1 VTAAPSPDYFQ
12 EIEGHFALRRGTPF
26 ILSAKDWHL
35 MKEWADAG
43 IPLPVVIEAI
53 DQVFE
58 RNETSGRKKVIS
70 GLSYCKHAVK
80 ELWDD
85 RKAIAVDGG
94 EALPEEAP
102 QELLSALAAEVER
115 VSASQAEIIR
125 GLIAE
130 KSVPR
135 IEERLIEV
143 ESQLIEELISSL
155 PVDEVA
161 ALRAE
166 VARATGDISRLDPTT
181 RARTEDANLRRIVRE
196 RFGVPRL
203 SLF

>member
-1 VTAAPSPDYFQ
+1 
-12 EIEGHFALRRGTPF
+12 
-26 ILSAKDWHL
+26 

-70 GLSYCKHAVK
+70 GLSYCKHAIK

-135 IEERLIEV
+135 I
-143 ESQLIEELISSL
+143 
-155 PVDEVA
+155 
-161 ALRAE
+161 
-166 VARATGDISRLDPTT
+166 
-181 RARTEDANLRRIVRE
+181 
-196 RFGVPRL
+196 
-203 SLF
+203 